1 MRLTY
6 ILRRLALAV
15 PTLFGV
21 MIVVFVLIRVVPGDP
36 IAMMISGEASPA
48 DIARLREA
56 YGLDQSIPVQFF
68 YFLKSVLSGDL
79 GTSISLRRNVLEL
92 ILGRLPATLE
102 LALLALS
109 IAIVFGVL
117 FALVS
122 VYWRNR
128 WPEIL
133 IDGIHAV
140 ALAIPEFLWAL
151 LLILLLSVSFPIFPI
166 SGRVDPTRV
175 SDFQTQ
181 FYLFESL
188 FTGKFSELAE
198 VLRHMA
204 LPSLSLALPL
214 IAVIGRVLKS
224 SLLDAVN
231 QDYVLL
237 ARVKGFSP
245 LYVLLKHALPNALIP
260 TITITGTQFALLI
273 GGTVLVELIFAYP
286 GVGNMLFGAAI
297 NRDLPL
303 MQGITIIFAMVFI
316 LINICIDVSYALINP
331 RVRLG

>member
-36 IAMMISGEASPA
+36 IAMMISGEASPD

-56 YGLDQSIPVQFF
+56 YGLDKSIALQFF

-79 GTSISLRRNVLEL
+79 GTSISLRQNVLEL

-166 SGRVDPTRV
+166 SGRVDPTLV
-175 SDFQTQ
+175 SDFRTQ

-188 FTGKFSELAE
+188 FTGNFSELAE

-204 LPSLSLALPL
+204 LPSVSLALPL